1 MDRSA
6 AFGSTTTPGTSSTN
20 TNAKVESAAMAA
32 HQATDRIA
40 DSATTKVDQ
49 LSGTAHRAVNRTA
62 DAVASATD
70 WASTIPEQAK
80 QVQARFTESACTA
93 IRAKPLQT
101 VAGTLIVGYLLGR
114 LARLWSAPFKQ
125 RRRRTRRFA
134 FDIRSGDTRIRAVGL
149 YCNRSVAM
157 HFDRGQHEFQ
167 QACPVRVRGRGR
179 CVSRPVA
186 THRRAS
192 TGARRSSQRARSG
205 ASSQVGRRNG

>member
-1 MDRSA
+1 MDRTP
-6 AFGSTTTPGTSSTN
+6 AFGNTPATSSTN
-20 TNAKVESAAMAA
+20 ANAKVESAAMAA

-114 LARLWSAPFKQ
+114 LARLV
-125 RRRRTRRFA
+125 
-134 FDIRSGDTRIRAVGL
+134 D
-149 YCNRSVAM
+149 
-157 HFDRGQHEFQ
+157 
-167 QACPVRVRGRGR
+167 
-179 CVSRPVA
+179 
-186 THRRAS
+186 
-192 TGARRSSQRARSG
+192 GAA
-205 ASSQVGRRNG
+205 